1 MIDFHFIE
9 LAQLVLSLV
18 LELLRVDAQLAT
30 ALLPW

>member
-9 LAQLVLSLV
+9 LAQVVLSLV
-18 LELLRVDAQLAT
+18 LDLLQSDAQIAA

>member
-9 LAQLVLSLV
+9 LAQLVLP
-18 LELLRVDAQLAT
+18 LLADLLDVDAQLAA